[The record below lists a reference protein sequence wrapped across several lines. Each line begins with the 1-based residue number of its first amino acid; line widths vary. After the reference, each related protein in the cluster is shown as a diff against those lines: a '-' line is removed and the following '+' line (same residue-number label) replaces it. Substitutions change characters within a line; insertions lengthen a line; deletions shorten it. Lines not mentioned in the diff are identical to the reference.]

1 MLQEVKLDIILFF
14 LATKFAFNLIVLNFG
29 IKV

>member
-1 MLQEVKLDIILFF
+1 MLQEVKLDFF
-14 LATKFAFNLIVLNFG
+14 LLATKFAFNLNIVLYFG

>member
-1 MLQEVKLDIILFF
+1 MLQEVKLDFF
-14 LATKFAFNLIVLNFG
+14 FFCATKFAFNLIVLNFG

>member
-1 MLQEVKLDIILFF
+1 MLQEVKLDSSPTPQL
-14 LATKFAFNLIVLNFG
+14 LNLPLTVLNFG

>member
-1 MLQEVKLDIILFF
+1 MLQEVKLDSFF
-14 LATKFAFNLIVLNFG
+14 FWLTKFAFNLIVLGFG